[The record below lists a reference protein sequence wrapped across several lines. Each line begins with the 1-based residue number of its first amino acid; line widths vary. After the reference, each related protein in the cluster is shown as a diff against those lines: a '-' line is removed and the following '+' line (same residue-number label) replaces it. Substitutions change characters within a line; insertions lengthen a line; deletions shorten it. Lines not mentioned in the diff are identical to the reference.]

1 MGHENLCLNIELDVL
16 NHQVLEHNK
25 ARHMLAFCTPFSVL
39 QFLTFDKPET

>member
-1 MGHENLCLNIELDVL
+1 MNHENLCLTSNSTSSTTKFSK
-16 NHQVLEHNK
+16 HNK